1 MTEKKRTDW
10 IDVAKFMAILAVLID
25 HTDGLLYQDERI
37 AYFSYYSVS
46 LFILLMGIT
55 SYWSLA
61 RNNESVFFKV
71 KSGCWKIFRPYFT
84 ATLVYCFLQTK
95 CLDLGFLVER
105 LVHFDASLPFYYV
118 LLYIQ
123 LLLVAP
129 AIYYFLTYVACGK
142 RKIVIEIAGF
152 LVVLAVAGFNVNY
165 SNILGV
171 YGGGGILF
179 GGTYM
184 VLLYIGM
191 LCGKYYPQKI
201 NNLVFS
207 LVALG
212 ISLFMTITWWFFIT
226 KDKFH
231 VDSLLPFGDGIQPP
245 SISLVIYAIL
255 MGCTIF
261 FLEKVLSIIG
271 LKQPLA
277 LMAYLGRHT
286 LYIFLYH
293 RAFIDFFFP
302 SFFARTGIAISNI
315 WLLRALYFGAM
326 FLGPLIIEK
335 VLGIIH
341 EAIILA
347 YCRTSFDGRE

>member
-95 CLDLGFLVER
+95 CLDLDFFVQR

-123 LLLVAP
+123 LLVAAP
-129 AIYYFLTYVACGK
+129 AIYYYLTYVACGK
-142 RKIVIEIAGF
+142 RKVVFEITGF
-152 LVVLAVAGFNVNY
+152 LVVLAVAGICVNY
-165 SNILGV
+165 SNILDV
-171 YGGGGILF
+171 YGGGGKLF
-179 GGTYM
+179 GGTYI

-191 LCGKYYPQKI
+191 LFGKHYPQKL
-201 NNLVFS
+201 NNLASS

-212 ISLFMTITWWFFIT
+212 ISFFLTVAWFLYIS
-226 KDKFH
+226 KDKLH
-231 VDSLLPFGDGIQPP
+231 LDSLIPFGDGFEPP
-245 SISLVIYAIL
+245 SISFGVYAIL
-255 MGCTIF
+255 MGGTIF
-261 FLEKVLSIIG
+261 FLERVFSIIG
-271 LKQPLA
+271 FKQPLA

-293 RAFIDFFFP
+293 RAFIDFVFP
-302 SFFARTGIAISNI
+302 SFFARTGLAISNI
-315 WLLRALYFGAM
+315 WVLRALYFGAM
-326 FLGPLIIEK
+326 LLGPLVIEK
-335 VLGIIH
+335 VFGLIH
-341 EAIILA
+341 EAITLA
-347 YCRTSFDGRE
+347 YCKTSFDGRE